1 MIQIVFGLFCIV
13 FGATAAV
20 MKREQMIY
28 ILLKGKSYR
37 YEEKLTYLNQFILVL
52 RILSGLVAILGVYI
66 FIVGVCS
73 MILGV

>member
-1 MIQIVFGLFCIV
+1 MIQIIFGLFCIV

-66 FIVGVCS
+66 LIAGICS

>member
-1 MIQIVFGLFCIV
+1 MIQIIFGLFCIV